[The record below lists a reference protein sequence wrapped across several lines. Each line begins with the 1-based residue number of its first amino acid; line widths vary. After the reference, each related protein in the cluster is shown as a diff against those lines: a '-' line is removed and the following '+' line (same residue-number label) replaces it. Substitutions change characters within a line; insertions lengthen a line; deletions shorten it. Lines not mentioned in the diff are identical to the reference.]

1 MPQLAARSKR
11 VRTELRAGP
20 RVADGNRILSGLQG
34 ERTVPVV
41 GRVDREGEAAGRADR
56 PPGTRPRRLRATSNP
71 AASSRPHPHVVGR
84 SGGRRRAREARR
96 RSAIRRSDPV
106 ELVLPLHLLLL
117 LPVEPV
123 PVARSLRGLVGGVRS
138 LPELKGAGTQD
149 EACGQDRPRREPA
162 SAHAPVELC
171 GPAGSCLAHVPQCCQ
186 RIVPR
191 FRAGPGSPRRG
202 MMARDPTARLA
213 GSALSPCPTLVPKLL

>member
-1 MPQLAARSKR
+1 MPRLAASSKR
-11 VRTELRAGP
+11 LRTELHAGP
-20 RVADGNRILSGLQG
+20 RVADGNRILAGLQG

-149 EACGQDRPRREPA
+149 EARGQDRARREPA
-162 SAHAPVELC
+162 PPDPSPGMRTC
-171 GPAGSCLAHVPQCCQ
+171 GGPCRTRFGQSCQ
-186 RIVPR
+186 RIALASA
-191 FRAGPGSPRRG
+191 RALGLR
-202 MMARDPTARLA
+202 ARA
-213 GSALSPCPTLVPKLL
+213 